1 MIKKE
6 KGEESG
12 LAGRVKGASPRYT
25 VSTFSPTPRIL
36 SVYLFFPLPSPS
48 PLRDWGPT
56 MARIRA
62 WRKRRYNFRAWKD
75 FVLAPGSPVR
85 PAHYPL
91 AKANVCSPALS
102 TASCSARFRLLRNV
116 PPDPRLLACLD
127 LVKLNYRRLSL
138 DKYAKGGRKE
148 GKNKRNTFNFR
159 DVKTTKIGSKE
170 SWRLL
175 WRKMFGK
182 ESRIK

>member
-36 SVYLFFPLPSPS
+36 SVYLFFPLPSPYPP
-48 PLRDWGPT
+48 PLPGAGGQQWHEF
-56 MARIRA
+56 ARG
-62 WRKRRYNFRAWKD
+62 
-75 FVLAPGSPVR
+75 GSAVIIFGR
-85 PAHYPL
+85 E
-91 AKANVCSPALS
+91 KI
-102 TASCSARFRLLRNV
+102 SCW
-116 PPDPRLLACLD
+116 PPDPPFDRLIILSPKRMFARPLCPRLPVPLVFDFYVTYHPTLACLD
-127 LVKLNYRRLSL
+127 LVKLNYRRLNL

-170 SWRLL
+170 S
-175 WRKMFGK
+175 
-182 ESRIK
+182 